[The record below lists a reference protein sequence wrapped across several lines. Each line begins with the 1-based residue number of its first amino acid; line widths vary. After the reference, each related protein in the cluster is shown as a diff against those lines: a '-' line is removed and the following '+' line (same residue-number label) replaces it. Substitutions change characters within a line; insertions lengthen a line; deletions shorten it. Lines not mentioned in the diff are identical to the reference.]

1 MTGNVAPVTLNPI
14 PATVAALIVTAAAPV
29 EVIVN
34 DCVVG
39 VFTFTFPNVI
49 LVALTCIVMADA
61 PSCRLVAF
69 EMPPAPAVSVTD
81 CATLTA
87 ETVAEKLARVAPAAT
102 VTVGG
107 TAHCRVAASQIY
119 HQPIARLPLNSV

>member
-1 MTGNVAPVTLNPI
+1 MGFNVSGNVAPVTLNPI

-34 DCVVG
+34 DCVAG

-49 LVALTCIVMADA
+49 LVALTCIVMTDA
-61 PSCRLVAF
+61 PSCRLVAL
-69 EMPPAPAVSVTD
+69 EMPPALAVSVTD

-87 ETVAEKLARVAPAAT
+87 EAVAEKLALIAPAAT
-102 VTVGG
+102 VTVDG
-107 TAHCRVAASQIY
+107 TATAALL
-119 HQPIARLPLNSV
+119 LPN